1 MLEKFKITD
10 FNNQDINF
18 RKKNEIL
25 YQLRRYNIDDMIE
38 KGDKYVNYFIQ
49 NYHNELTEELKNIL
63 KKQEYYIKKHISI

>member
-25 YQLRRYNIDDMIE
+25 CQLRRYNVENMIE
-38 KGDKYVNYFIQ
+38 KGDKYVNNFIQ
-49 NYHNELTEELKNIL
+49 NYHNELTEELK
-63 KKQEYYIKKHISI
+63 KF